1 LRKRRPL
8 PSRSVGWALKR
19 GRVVHAHQEACYQ
32 ALRDST
38 RASDCAVFIEFL
50 LERLFEAIAAV
61 SETPVKTRVKTPVKT
76 DAQLLALLRRQPTLT
91 LADAAAHLGKSVSAV
106 ERLVRKLREAGRL
119 RHVGPQKGGHWEVLS

>member
-1 LRKRRPL
+1 M
-8 PSRSVGWALKR
+8 
-19 GRVVHAHQEACYQ
+19 HAHQEACYQ

-61 SETPVKTRVKTPVKT
+61 SETPVNTPVTT
-76 DAQLLALLRRQPTLT
+76 DAQLRALLRRQPTQT

>member
-1 LRKRRPL
+1 M
-8 PSRSVGWALKR
+8 
-19 GRVVHAHQEACYQ
+19 
-32 ALRDST
+32 
-38 RASDCAVFIEFL
+38 
-50 LERLFEAIAAV
+50 LERLLEAIAAV